1 MEHIGSHNKLLVIA
15 GPTATGKTNL
25 ALEIAREFQG
35 EVISAD
41 SRQVYRGMDIGTGK
55 DGKGVV
61 HLYDVVNPDEEF
73 SVAHFLRLAVPMIY
87 KIQRKNALP
96 IVVGG
101 TGLYIKAL
109 VEGID
114 TVNIPRNESLRSRL
128 ANASVEELQQMV
140 PKSVLEMM
148 NNSDRNNPRRL
159 IRKIEIMQE
168 NQNRHIEYRRQSFDT
183 LQIGLIADEEY
194 LSERIIQRVM
204 DRVHKG
210 IIEEIQQLLG
220 MGYTW
225 DLPAMNTI
233 GYKEWKRYMES
244 PSDEHKNEAIAS
256 WIRHEIQYAKRQ
268 LVWFKKQQN
277 IQWFS
282 VDHQGYKEDV
292 KRIIHMWYTSS

>member
-1 MEHIGSHNKLLVIA
+1 MEHIGSHNKLLVVT
-15 GPTATGKTNL
+15 GPTATGKTNF

-55 DGKGVV
+55 DGKGSV

-73 SVAHFLRLAVPMIY
+73 SVAHFLRLAVSLIY
-87 KIQRKNALP
+87 EIQRKNSLP

-128 ANASVEELQQMV
+128 ANLSVQELQQMV

-168 NQNRHIEYRRQSFDT
+168 NQNRHIKYHRRSFDT
-183 LQIGLIADEEY
+183 LQIGLTADGEY
-194 LSERIIQRVM
+194 LLERIIQRVM

-210 IIEEIQQLLG
+210 IIEEIQQLLA

-233 GYKEWKRYMES
+233 GYKEWKCYMES
-244 PSDEHKNEAIAS
+244 PSDEHKNEAIAL

-277 IQWFS
+277 IRWFCIN
-282 VDHQGYKEDV
+282 QEGYKEDM
-292 KRIIHMWYTSS
+292 KRIIYMWYTSS